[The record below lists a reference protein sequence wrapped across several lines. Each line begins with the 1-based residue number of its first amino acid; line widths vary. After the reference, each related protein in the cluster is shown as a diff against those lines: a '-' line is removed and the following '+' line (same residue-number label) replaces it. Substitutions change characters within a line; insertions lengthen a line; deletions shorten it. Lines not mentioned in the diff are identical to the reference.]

1 MLLVAVSYGM
11 AQPPAPRITG
21 RYWKAIELMGQ
32 PSPTPDVGPEAH
44 LQFDTNGRVAGS
56 DGCNRVMGPYTL
68 EGDALRFGEL
78 AGTRMACPGT
88 EAVERAFHEAVKAT
102 ARWRMDGDRLEL
114 LDAAGAVVA
123 QFATPINA
131 PGTGPATPAPTP
143 GLAGT
148 SWQLVRFEGGDD
160 TVLTPDDK
168 AKYTLQF
175 EGEGR
180 VAVRFDCNRGR
191 GTWTSAGPGQ
201 LEFGPVALTRA
212 MCPPGSLHDRLVTH
226 WPHIRSF
233 VLKDGHLFLS
243 LQADGG
249 IYEFEPLA
257 GGR

>member
-1 MLLVAVSYGM
+1 MN
-11 AQPPAPRITG
+11 
-21 RYWKAIELMGQ
+21 
-32 PSPTPDVGPEAH
+32 
-44 LQFDTNGRVAGS
+44 F
-56 DGCNRVMGPYTL
+56 
-68 EGDALRFGEL
+68 
-78 AGTRMACPGT
+78 
-88 EAVERAFHEAVKAT
+88 
-102 ARWRMDGDRLEL
+102 DRLEW

-123 QFATPINA
+123 QFVSPVNA
-131 PGTGPATPAPTP
+131 PGTGPVTPAPTP

-180 VAVRFDCNRGR
+180 VSVRFDCNRGR
-191 GTWTSAGPGQ
+191 GTWTSAAPGQ

-226 WPHIRSF
+226 WPYIRSY